1 MNTKLLISLWGRLTN
16 RLFHEGRQND
26 VPSEPTHSLR
36 KDITE
41 KIDVKTENLEK
52 WTIAPIASILHAN
65 SLDRSRHNQIF
76 LCTLGA
82 TQELIKP
89 QKNEL
94 AQTQSNI

>member
-16 RLFHEGRQND
+16 RLFREGRQND

-52 WTIAPIASILHAN
+52 MDHNTHSFDLACKFV
-65 SLDRSRHNQIF
+65 RSF
-76 LCTLGA
+76 ET
-82 TQELIKP
+82 
-89 QKNEL
+89 
-94 AQTQSNI
+94 